1 MSKLIKQME
10 MDALKETFHD
20 VRDMV
25 VLSASK
31 VSCQADTQLRT
42 ALRKK
47 NIRLR
52 VVKNS
57 LARRVFDEIGM
68 KVSKCWE
75 GPTMLA
81 WGSNSL
87 AELSKELEALTRKN
101 DKIKVKGAVSEGQ
114 EISFRQALAM
124 PTKPEAIGRVIGL
137 ALSPAARLLSQI
149 LAPGGQIAGQI
160 KTLSEK
166 APEEV
171 PPAEAAPAPEE
182 APPAE
187 AAPAP
192 G

>member
-10 MDALKETFHD
+10 MDALKQTFQD

-31 VSCQADTQLRT
+31 VSCQADTQLRA

-57 LARRVFDEIGM
+57 IARRVFDEIGM
-68 KVSKCWE
+68 KVSKCWQ

-87 AELSKELEALTRKN
+87 AELSKELETLTRKN

-114 EISFRQALAM
+114 EIDFKQALAM
-124 PTKPEAIGRVIGL
+124 PTKPEAIGRAIGL
-137 ALSPAARLLSQI
+137 ALAPAARLLSQI
-149 LAPGGQIAGQI
+149 LAPAGQIAGQI
-160 KTLSEK
+160 KTLSERPADK
-166 APEEV
+166 P
-171 PPAEAAPAPEE
+171 PPADGAPAS
-182 APPAE
+182 
-187 AAPAP
+187 
-192 G
+192 GSD

>member
-10 MDALKETFHD
+10 MDAIKETFHD

-25 VLSASK
+25 ILSASK
-31 VSCQADTQLRT
+31 VSGQADTQLRAT
-42 ALRKK
+42 LRKK

-68 KVSKCWE
+68 KVSRCWE

-87 AELSKELEALTRKN
+87 AELSKELDLLTRKN

-114 EISFRQALAM
+114 EIDFRQALAM

-149 LAPGGQIAGQI
+149 MAPARNVAGQI

-166 APEEV
+166 APDETAPAETT
-171 PPAEAAPAPEE
+171 PPPEAAP
-182 APPAE
+182 PPA
-187 AAPAP
+187 
-192 G
+192 